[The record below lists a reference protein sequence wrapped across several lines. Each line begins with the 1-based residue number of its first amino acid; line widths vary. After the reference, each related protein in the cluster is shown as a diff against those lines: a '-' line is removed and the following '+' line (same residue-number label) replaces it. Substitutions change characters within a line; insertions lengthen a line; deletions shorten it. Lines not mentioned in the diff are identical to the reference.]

1 MLTISI
7 EETEFQSMKH
17 PSHPVDKPDSRYS
30 IEALT
35 RGLEILEL
43 FTHARPTLSL
53 TEIVD
58 ALGLAKSTAFRVL
71 STLEASGY
79 IDRNPV
85 SKRYRPSLK
94 VLRLGFTALH
104 NLEIR
109 QIARP
114 HLERLAQTVEETVS
128 LAVLE
133 GMKVTYVDRIRNRA
147 IVGVILGIGSQLPAH
162 CTALGKVLLADLS
175 IPELRQRMADADL
188 AAFTAKTI
196 TDPLILENC
205 LSAIK
210 RNGYAEDDEE
220 LAIGLRAAAAPIRDA
235 SGCAVAA
242 VNVSGSVT
250 TIDHHRLKTVIV
262 PAVIRTAEA
271 IGMALYIAP

>member
-1 MLTISI
+1 
-7 EETEFQSMKH
+7 MKQ
-17 PSHPVDKPDSRYS
+17 PSSQNTKSDSRYS

-43 FTHARPTLSL
+43 FTHSRPTLTL

-79 IDRNPV
+79 VDRN
-85 SKRYRPSLK
+85 SDTKRYRPGLK

-109 QIARP
+109 QVARP
-114 HLERLAQTVEETVS
+114 HLERLAHMLEETVS

-133 GMKVTYVDRIRNRA
+133 GMRVTYVDRIRNRA

-175 IPELRQRMADADL
+175 ANELRQRLNNADL
-188 AAFTAKTI
+188 SAFTPKTI
-196 TDPLILENC
+196 IDPVILKSC

-210 RNGYAEDDEE
+210 TNGYAEDDEE
-220 LAIGLRAAAAPIRDA
+220 LAIGLRAAAAPIRDT
-235 SGCAVAA
+235 SGRAVAA

-250 TIDHHRLKTVIV
+250 TIDHQRLKTEII
-262 PAVIRTAEA
+262 PAVVRTAA
-271 IGMALYIAP
+271 DIGMELFITP